1 MSLATLG
8 HVHSRHDAYFL
19 DMVLHDSQRIRPK
32 LEYLLTGVRGS
43 NMVARE
49 MNRFDSKSTSWV
61 GNFSQAERLVEP
73 EIV

>member
-32 LEYLLTGVRGS
+32 LEYLLTGARGN
-43 NMVARE
+43 NMSAHE
-49 MNRFDSKSTSWV
+49 MGGFDSKLTLV
-61 GNFSQAERLVEP
+61 GREFLTGRAAR
-73 EIV
+73 